1 MAKVA
6 LITDTHAGIRND
18 NPAFHTYQ
26 KTCYDWF
33 FDYID
38 THNIRNVVH
47 LGDIFDR
54 RKYIN
59 FLSAKR
65 CREDLLDP
73 LEDRG
78 IETHIIQGNHDSYY
92 KDTHEVNALDELVA
106 GRYRFISTYGLP
118 DIINIDGLDIQI
130 MPWITNSN
138 REVAMDVIEHP
149 RAEVLMGHLELNGFT
164 MHKGLISD
172 HGLDRIT
179 FDKFD
184 KVFSGHYHHR
194 STIGNVSYIGA
205 FAEYTWHDYSD
216 PRGFSV
222 FDTTTREIEFIQNPY
237 KMFRIAKYDDVS
249 NPDIVSKIQGT
260 DFSKYKNTYVKLV
273 VINKSNPY
281 AFDLLFDSIYKVG
294 PLDITV
300 IEDASVLIE
309 GEDMESVDEAEDTS
323 TILSKYIDGLT
334 LSVESAKM
342 KSFMLDIY
350 QEALQVET
358 V

>member
-1 MAKVA
+1 MAKIA
-6 LITDTHAGIRND
+6 LLTDTHAGIRND

-65 CREDLLDP
+65 CREDFLDN
-73 LEDRG
+73 LEDRC
-78 IETHIIQGNHDSYY
+78 IETHIIQGNHDSYH
-92 KDTHEVNALDELVA
+92 KNTHEVNALDELVV
-106 GRYRFISTYGLP
+106 GRYRFINTYGLP
-118 DIINIDGLDIQI
+118 DLINIDGLDIQI
-130 MPWITNSN
+130 MPWITDSN
-138 REVAMDVIEHP
+138 REQAMDVISQP

-164 MHKGLISD
+164 MHRGLISD
-172 HGLDRIT
+172 HGMDRVS

-205 FAEYTWHDYSD
+205 FAEYTWHDYAD
-216 PRGFSV
+216 PRGFSI
-222 FDTTTREIEFIQNPY
+222 FDTETREIEFIQNPY
-237 KMFRIAKYDDVS
+237 KMFRLAKYDDVS
-249 NPDIVSKIQGT
+249 NPEIIAKIQGT

-273 VINKSNPY
+273 VVNKSNPY
-281 AFDLLFDSIYKVG
+281 AFDLLFDSIYKAG

-300 IEDASVLIE
+300 VEDPSVLLE
-309 GEDMESVDEAEDTS
+309 NEDMDSVDEAEDTS

-334 LSVESAKM
+334 LPVESARM
-342 KSFMLDIY
+342 KSFMLDVY

>member
-1 MAKVA
+1 MAKIA
-6 LITDTHAGIRND
+6 LITDTHAGVRND
-18 NPAFHTYQ
+18 NPAFHDYQ
-26 KTCYDWF
+26 KQCYDWF
-33 FDYID
+33 FSYID
-38 THNIRNVVH
+38 TNTIRHVVH

-92 KDTHEVNALDELVA
+92 KDTHEVNALDELVV
-106 GRYRFISTYGLP
+106 GRYRFINTYGLP
-118 DIINIDGLDIQI
+118 SIINIDGLDIQI
-130 MPWITNSN
+130 MPWITASN
-138 REVAMDVIEHP
+138 RAAAMDVINNP
-149 RAEVLMGHLELNGFT
+149 LATVMMGHLELNGFT

-172 HGLDRIT
+172 HGMDRKV
-179 FDKFD
+179 FDKYD

-222 FDTTTREIEFIQNPY
+222 FDTETRNIEFIQNPY
-237 KMFRIAKYDDVS
+237 KMFRIAKYDDVA
-249 NPDIVSKIQGT
+249 NPNIVEKIQGT
-260 DFSKYKNTYVKLV
+260 DFSKYKNTYVKMV

-281 AFDLLFDSIYKVG
+281 AFDLLFDSIYKAG
-294 PLDITV
+294 PLDIQV
-300 IEDASVLIE
+300 VEDVSVLME
-309 GEDMESVDEAEDTS
+309 GEDGDFVDEAEDTA
-323 TILSKYIDGLT
+323 TILSKYVDNLT
-334 LSVESAKM
+334 LPVESAKM
-342 KSFMLDIY
+342 KSFMLDVY